1 MVAGAFPL
9 AKLLTLGARQLSRPL
24 AARIKAGARASPFF
38 RTYICLPPAQ
48 LYHWVEMR
56 AKMRLMGFRGAAVKP
71 LNEEAAAELGAELL
85 GEAIVFGVG
94 GLCLYLEYA
103 RQAGQ
108 TRRREGEQ
116 AAALRELREGLE
128 GLRAEL
134 EAMAARLPPGP
145 GGLGH
150 APANLNHAHAGL
162 NHAGANHAPAGANHA
177 PVDANHAPAGANHAH
192 DECSCAPAGASHAP
206 AASSH
211 APVGTNHAS
220 TDPGY

>member
-38 RTYICLPPAQ
+38 RAYVCLPPAQ
-48 LYHWVEMR
+48 LYHWAEMR

-71 LNEEAAAELGAELL
+71 LNEDAAAELGAELL

-108 TRRREGEQ
+108 ARRREEEQ
-116 AAALRELREGLE
+116 AAVLRDLGAQLDRLRE
-128 GLRAEL
+128 EL
-134 EAMAARLPPGP
+134 DAMAARLPPGP
-145 GGLGH
+145 
-150 APANLNHAHAGL
+150 APTGS
-162 NHAGANHAPAGANHA
+162 GPAPAGSANA
-177 PVDANHAPAGANHAH
+177 LA
-192 DECSCAPAGASHAP
+192 
-206 AASSH
+206 
-211 APVGTNHAS
+211 GTNHALAGTNHALAGTS
-220 TDPGY
+220 HARAGPGH

>member
-38 RTYICLPPAQ
+38 RTYVCLPPAQ

-71 LNEEAAAELGAELL
+71 LNEDAAAELGAELL

-108 TRRREGEQ
+108 ARRREEEQ
-116 AAALRELREGLE
+116 AAALREVGERLQRLQD
-128 GLRAEL
+128 EL
-134 EAMAARLPPGP
+134 DAVAARLPPGRGP
-145 GGLGH
+145 GHVGHGPDSASPAAAAGGGQGH
-150 APANLNHAHAGL
+150 A
-162 NHAGANHAPAGANHA
+162 
-177 PVDANHAPAGANHAH
+177 
-192 DECSCAPAGASHAP
+192 
-206 AASSH
+206 
-211 APVGTNHAS
+211 T
-220 TDPGY
+220 PGPGR

>member
-56 AKMRLMGFRGAAVKP
+56 TKMRLLGFRGAAVKP

-85 GEAIVFGVG
+85 GEALVFGVG
-94 GLCLYLEYA
+94 GLCLYLEYL

-108 TRRREGEQ
+108 SRRREEHLEQ
-116 AAALRELREGLE
+116 SLSDLRHGLQRLQDELEL
-128 GLRAEL
+128 LRAQGH
-134 EAMAARLPPGP
+134 AQ
-145 GGLGH
+145 GGAGHAQGAVGHAQGSSGH
-150 APANLNHAHAGL
+150 APAQAVNVSAAGPTPS
-162 NHAGANHAPAGANHA
+162 GSGPAPEGS
-177 PVDANHAPAGANHAH
+177 G
-192 DECSCAPAGASHAP
+192 
-206 AASSH
+206 H
-211 APVGTNHAS
+211 APVGTGH
-220 TDPGY
+220 TPTH

>member
-162 NHAGANHAPAGANHA
+162 NHAGANPAPAG
-177 PVDANHAPAGANHAH
+177 ANHAPAGANHAPAGANH
-192 DECSCAPAGASHAP
+192 APAECSCAPAGASHAP

>member
-162 NHAGANHAPAGANHA
+162 NHAGANPAPAGANHA
-177 PVDANHAPAGANHAH
+177 PA
-192 DECSCAPAGASHAP
+192 ECSCAPAGASHAP

>member
-56 AKMRLMGFRGAAVKP
+56 TKMRLLGFRGAAVKP

-85 GEAIVFGVG
+85 GEALVFGVG
-94 GLCLYLEYA
+94 GLCLYLEYL

-108 TRRREGEQ
+108 SRRREEHLEQ
-116 AAALRELREGLE
+116 TLSDLRHGLEQLQRDLEELRAQGYAQ
-128 GLRAEL
+128 GGAGH
-134 EAMAARLPPGP
+134 AQGGAGHAQGTSGHTHTQAVNGAAGVNPTPVGSGHTP
-145 GGLGH
+145 TGSGH
-150 APANLNHAHAGL
+150 APVPTG
-162 NHAGANHAPAGANHA
+162 HA
-177 PVDANHAPAGANHAH
+177 PVTTGHTPTH
-192 DECSCAPAGASHAP
+192 
-206 AASSH
+206 
-211 APVGTNHAS
+211 
-220 TDPGY
+220 

>member
-38 RTYICLPPAQ
+38 RAYVCLPPAQ
-48 LYHWVEMR
+48 LYHWAEMR

-71 LNEEAAAELGAELL
+71 LNEDAAAELGAELL

-108 TRRREGEQ
+108 ARRREEEQ
-116 AAALRELREGLE
+116 AAVLRDLGAQLDRLRE
-128 GLRAEL
+128 EL
-134 EAMAARLPPGP
+134 DAMAARLPPGP
-145 GGLGH
+145 
-150 APANLNHAHAGL
+150 
-162 NHAGANHAPAGANHA
+162 APAGSG
-177 PVDANHAPAGANHAH
+177 PAPAGSANALT
-192 DECSCAPAGASHAP
+192 
-206 AASSH
+206 
-211 APVGTNHAS
+211 GTNHALAGTNHALAGTS
-220 TDPGY
+220 HALAGTSHARAGPGH

>member
-71 LNEEAAAELGAELL
+71 LNEETAAELGAELL

-103 RQAGQ
+103 RQTGQ
-108 TRRREGEQ
+108 ARRREDEQ
-116 AAALRELREGLE
+116 AAA
-128 GLRAEL
+128 
-134 EAMAARLPPGP
+134 
-145 GGLGH
+145 
-150 APANLNHAHAGL
+150 
-162 NHAGANHAPAGANHA
+162 
-177 PVDANHAPAGANHAH
+177 
-192 DECSCAPAGASHAP
+192 
-206 AASSH
+206 
-211 APVGTNHAS
+211 
-220 TDPGY
+220 

>member
-56 AKMRLMGFRGAAVKP
+56 TKMRLLGFRGAAVKP

-85 GEAIVFGVG
+85 GEALVFGVG
-94 GLCLYLEYA
+94 GLCLYLEYL

-108 TRRREGEQ
+108 SRRREEHLEQ
-116 AAALRELREGLE
+116 TLSDLRQGLE
-128 GLRAEL
+128 RLQSDLEQLRAQGH
-134 EAMAARLPPGP
+134 AQ
-145 GGLGH
+145 GGAGHAQGGAGHAQGTSGH
-150 APANLNHAHAGL
+150 APAQAVNVTAAAAAGG
-162 NHAGANHAPAGANHA
+162 AGPAPAGSGHAPQGSGHA
-177 PVDANHAPAGANHAH
+177 PVATGHTPTH
-192 DECSCAPAGASHAP
+192 
-206 AASSH
+206 
-211 APVGTNHAS
+211 
-220 TDPGY
+220 